1 MVLAPAANFRGKT
14 KHQEATFPDVRE
26 KERKRDACYEE
37 IKFVEW
43 IRGLL

>member
-26 KERKRDACYEE
+26 KQREREMLVMRK
-37 IKFVEW
+37 
-43 IRGLL
+43 LNS